1 MAVRAVTRERLGAME
16 ESLELRLLSAH
27 GNALLLIASDT
38 QIQLSNLAGALG
50 IDEGATDALVQDLI
64 VAGYVDRQRQGERDV
79 YRVITDLPI
88 DQHRES
94 KDGAS
99 LVRALASSVG
109 AKPKSRLEVTF
120 EQSGIGT
127 VIVGLDGTLQ
137 RVNQAACDLF
147 AQTANRVVGRFW
159 SDFTHPDDAS
169 LWQELLERVIT
180 GQHGVADERR
190 YVRPD
195 GSIVWTTTY
204 INIVNDDDAQPLFY
218 LVQLPDI
225 TDRKSMERQL
235 DFQSLHDSLTGL
247 ANRTQLINR
256 LEHGLSRLRRRGT
269 KVGVIFLNIDH
280 FKLINHSL
288 GHEAGDEL
296 LCLVGARLTAAL
308 RPTDSVARIG
318 ADEFVVVCKEA
329 MALETEFQAHKIV
342 DVLSAPFI
350 LQGQHLLVT
359 ASLGIAMG
367 REDSSP
373 EGILLEAETAANRAK
388 ELGRHRVETYDEVL
402 KSKAERRGEL
412 LAGLRTALE
421 RKEFTLHYQPIIDP
435 ASGRMASAEAL
446 LRWSH
451 PVLGDI
457 GPGEFIPLT
466 EEMGIIGEIGRW
478 VVEQACRQL
487 AQWQRGG
494 HDLSVAVNVSVLQM
508 MDADMTGS
516 VEKILRRTGARAEG
530 LCLELTESLF
540 MEDVNYFA
548 TTLAGLKEIGAKIAL
563 DDFGTGFSSLDR
575 LKRFPIDEL
584 KVDQSFVKGLGVD
597 ARDTALVA
605 AIVAMAHALNLSVT
619 AEGVETKEQL
629 SSLTSLGCERVQGY
643 YLARPMPSAA
653 INRLVEDSHRW
664 ERVESSRA

>member
-1 MAVRAVTRERLGAME
+1 MD

-27 GNALLLIASDT
+27 GSALLFIASDP
-38 QIQLSNLAGALG
+38 QIQLSSLAAALG
-50 IDEGATDALVQDLI
+50 VDEGDARTLVQDLI
-64 VAGYVDRQRQGERDV
+64 VAGYVDHQRQSERDV

-88 DQHRES
+88 DQPREGR
-94 KDGAS
+94 GATS
-99 LVRALASSVG
+99 LVRALASSVDV
-109 AKPKSRLEVTF
+109 KPKSRLEVTF

-147 AQTANRVVGRFW
+147 DQTANRVVGRFW

-169 LWQELLERVIT
+169 LWQALLERVIS

-204 INIVNDDDAQPLFY
+204 INLVSDDNNQPLFY

-225 TDRKSMERQL
+225 SDRKSMERQL

-269 KVGVIFLNIDH
+269 QIGVIFLNIDH

-288 GHEAGDEL
+288 GHEVGDEL
-296 LCLVGARLTAAL
+296 LCLVGARLTASL

-318 ADEFVVVCKEA
+318 ADEFAVVCKETV
-329 MALETEFQAHKIV
+329 ALETEFEAHKIL
-342 DVLSAPFI
+342 DALSAPFTF
-350 LQGQHLLVT
+350 QGQHLLVT
-359 ASLGIAMG
+359 ASLGLAIG
-367 REDSSP
+367 REDSTP
-373 EGILLEAETAANRAK
+373 ETILLEAETAANRAK

-402 KSKAERRGEL
+402 KSKAERRGKL
-412 LAGLRTALE
+412 LVGLRTALE
-421 RKEFTLHYQPIIDP
+421 RNQFTVHYQPIVDP
-435 ASGRMASAEAL
+435 TSGHMASAEAL

-451 PVLGDI
+451 PELGEI

-466 EEMGIIGEIGRW
+466 EEMGLIGEIGRW
-478 VVEQACRQL
+478 VVEQACGQL
-487 AQWQRGG
+487 ARWQKSG
-494 HDLSVAVNVSVLQM
+494 HNLSVAVNVSVLQM

-516 VEKILRRTGARAEG
+516 LEKILRRSGARAEG

-540 MEDVNYFA
+540 MEDANYFVA
-548 TTLAGLKEIGAKIAL
+548 TLTELKDIGTKIAL

-575 LKRFPIDEL
+575 LKRFPIDQL

-597 ARDTALVA
+597 ARDTALVD

-619 AEGVETKEQL
+619 AEGVETKQQL
-629 SSLTSLGCERVQGY
+629 DHLTSLGCERVQGY
-643 YLARPMPSAA
+643 YLARPMPAAA
-653 INRLVEDSHRW
+653 INQLVEDAHRW
-664 ERVESSRA
+664 ERVASSRA